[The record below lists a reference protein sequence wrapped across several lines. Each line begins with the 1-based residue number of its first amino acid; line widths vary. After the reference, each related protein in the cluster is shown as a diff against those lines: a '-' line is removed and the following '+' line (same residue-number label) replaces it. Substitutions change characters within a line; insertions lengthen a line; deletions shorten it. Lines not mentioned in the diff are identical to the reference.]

1 MALDAYIKIDGIS
14 GEALDDK
21 HKNWIEIDGYHFGS
35 HQSTTA
41 TASSAGGASSGRT
54 TLTNLT
60 FTKFLDSASCRL
72 MEACC
77 AGDHLKEVR
86 LTLNRAGADKLK
98 YFEIILEEV
107 IISEYTQ
114 NASSGVPVEIVQL
127 NYGRIK
133 TVYTQQKR
141 TDGSGGG
148 NVAGGWD
155 RIGNKKYA

>member
-1 MALDAYIKIDGIS
+1 MSFDAFIKMEGIG

-21 HKNWIEIDGYHFGS
+21 HKGWIEITGYNFGS

-41 TASSAGGASSGRT
+41 TASSTGGASSGRT
-54 TLTNLT
+54 TLTDLT

-77 AGDHLKEVR
+77 AGEHLKEVR
-86 LTLNRAGADKLK
+86 LTLNRAGAEKLK

-114 NASSGVPVEIVQL
+114 NASAGVPLEIVKL